1 MNIISFLKLIRMI
14 YGNKKPDA
22 RKIQEMGL
30 LAVKIGQV
38 HALRIDFLNEET
50 CVELSKLYR
59 ANVPIR
65 SEDVLKNIDRS
76 RFSWIDEKPLA
87 SASVGQV
94 YRARLLT
101 GEEVVIK
108 VIKSDFKNIFEKDV
122 AAVKRFFRFAIFFYP
137 RLARVFD
144 PIGILEH
151 IEDYTLRELNLL
163 NEIEGHETL
172 KELYEKNKGI
182 HDLSLLRFP
191 KIYRELSSEN
201 IMVSEY
207 IPGKTFDELLD
218 NEMNYA
224 ELLLLFKIH
233 GFFMFNIGTFHGD
246 IHPGNLMLYAGKI
259 YFIDTGA
266 IGHVSKRLSSGL
278 LNFFEALSVYDYA
291 LCAQRLNEMAETGIS
306 GRKFDAFKAKFNVLY
321 SDFQGKSVQEVSLTK
336 KMMETIKLG
345 VNSGM
350 AFEKGMFSIIKSLM
364 FLDGMVLRCNPS
376 AVLLEDMRQFVAEFK
391 KGSERGN
398 TSERVS

>member
-1 MNIISFLKLIRMI
+1 MI

-22 RKIQEMGL
+22 AKIQKMGL

-59 ANVPIR
+59 TNIPIKL
-65 SEDVLKNIDRS
+65 ENVLKNIDMTK
-76 RFSWIDEKPLA
+76 FSQIDDKPIA

-94 YRARLLT
+94 YKAKLIS

-108 VIKSDFKNIFEKDV
+108 IIKSDFKKIFEKDV
-122 AAVKRFFRFAIFFYP
+122 ASVKRFFKFVIFFYP
-137 RLARVFD
+137 KLARVFD

-163 NEIEGHETL
+163 NEIEGHEIL
-172 KELYEKNKGI
+172 KEIYEKNKNI
-182 HDLSLLRFP
+182 YDLSSLKFP
-191 KIYRELSSEN
+191 KIYRKLSSEN
-201 IMVSEY
+201 VMVSEY
-207 IPGKTFDELLD
+207 IPGKTFDEILD
-218 NEMNYA
+218 DKIDYA

-246 IHPGNLMLYAGKI
+246 IHPGNLMLCDDKI

-278 LNFFEALSVYDYA
+278 LNFFEALSVYDYD
-291 LCAQRLNEMAETGIS
+291 LCAQRLNEMAETRIS
-306 GRKFDAFKAKFNVLY
+306 GQRFEKFKAKFNILY
-321 SDFQGKSVQEVSLTK
+321 SDFKGKSVKDVSLTR

-350 AFEKGMFSIIKSLM
+350 GFEKGMFSIIKSLM
-364 FLDGMVLRCNPS
+364 FLDGMVLRCNPA
-376 AVLLEDMRQFVAEFK
+376 AVLLEDMRQFFNEFK
-391 KGSERGN
+391 KVR
-398 TSERVS
+398 

>member
-14 YGNKKPDA
+14 YGNKKPDVQ
-22 RKIQEMGL
+22 KIQKMGL

-38 HALRIDFLNEET
+38 HALRIDFLNEQT
-50 CVELSKLYR
+50 CIELSKLYR
-59 ANVPIR
+59 ANIPIN

-76 RFSWIDEKPLA
+76 KFSRIDEEPLA

-108 VIKSDFKNIFEKDV
+108 VIKADFKKKFEKDV
-122 AAVKRFFRFAIFFYP
+122 LAVKRSFRFAIFFYP
-137 RLARVFD
+137 KLGRVFD

-163 NEIEGHETL
+163 NEIEGHEVL
-172 KELYEKNKGI
+172 KGIYEKYKDI
-182 HDLSLLRFP
+182 YDLSSMKFP
-191 KIYRELSSEN
+191 KIYKELSSEN
-201 IMVSEY
+201 VMVSEY
-207 IPGKTFDELLD
+207 IPGKTFDEILD
-218 NEMNYA
+218 REMDYSV
-224 ELLLLFKIH
+224 LLLLFKLH

-246 IHPGNLMLYAGKI
+246 IHPGNLMLCNEKI
-259 YFIDTGA
+259 YFVDTGA

-278 LNFFEALSVYDYA
+278 LNFFDALSIYDYD
-291 LCAQRLNEMAETGIS
+291 LCAKRLNEMAETGIS
-306 GRKFDAFKAKFNVLY
+306 ELRFEKFKDKFKVLY
-321 SDFQGKSVQEVSLTK
+321 SDFKGKSVKEVSLTK

-350 AFEKGMFSIIKSLM
+350 GFEKGMFSIIKSLM
-364 FLDGMVLRCNPS
+364 FLDGMVLRCNPN
-376 AVLLEDMRQFVAEFK
+376 AVLLEDMRQFVSEFK
-391 KGSERGN
+391 KAGEN
-398 TSERVS
+398 E

>member
-1 MNIISFLKLIRMI
+1 MNIVSFLKLIQMI
-14 YGNKKPDA
+14 YGKKKPEA
-22 RKIQEMGL
+22 AKIQQMGL

-38 HALRIDFLNEET
+38 HALRIDFLTEET
-50 CVELSKLYR
+50 CIELSKLYR
-59 ANVPIR
+59 TNIPIKT
-65 SEDVLKNIDRS
+65 EQVLKNIDKTK
-76 RFSWIDEKPLA
+76 FSWIDDKPLA

-94 YRARLLT
+94 YKAKLVS
-101 GEEVVIK
+101 GEDVVIK
-108 VIKSDFKNIFEKDV
+108 VIKSDFKKMFEKDV
-122 AAVKRFFRFAIFFYP
+122 ASVKSLFKFVIFFYP
-137 RLARVFD
+137 KLARVFD

-163 NEIEGHETL
+163 NEIEGHEVL
-172 KELYEKNKGI
+172 RKIYDKNKEI
-182 HDLSLLRFP
+182 YDLSSLKFP

-207 IPGKTFDELLD
+207 IPGKTFDEILD
-218 NEMNYA
+218 KEMSYS

-246 IHPGNLMLYAGKI
+246 IHPGNMMLNGKKI

-278 LNFFEALSVYDYA
+278 LNFFEALSVYDYD

-306 GRKFDAFKAKFNVLY
+306 GKKFENFKVKFKILY
-321 SDFQGKSVQEVSLTK
+321 SDFKGKSVKEVSLTK

-364 FLDGMVLRCNPS
+364 FLDGMVLRCNPN
-376 AVLLEDMRQFVAEFK
+376 AVLLEDMRQFLDEFK
-391 KGSERGN
+391 KISV
-398 TSERVS
+398 T

>member
-1 MNIISFLKLIRMI
+1 MNIVSFLKLIWMI

-22 RKIQEMGL
+22 EKIQEMGL

-50 CVELSKLYR
+50 CIELSKLYR
-59 ANVPIR
+59 ANIPIK
-65 SEDVLKNIDRS
+65 SEYVLKNINRTK
-76 RFSWIDEKPLA
+76 FSWINEKPLA

-94 YRARLLT
+94 YRAKLVT

-108 VIKSDFKNIFEKDV
+108 VIKSDFKKMFEKDV
-122 AAVKRFFRFAIFFYP
+122 AAVKRFFRFVIFFYP
-137 RLARVFD
+137 KLARVFD

-151 IEDYTLRELNLL
+151 IEEYTLRELNLL
-163 NEIEGHETL
+163 NEIEGHEIL
-172 KELYEKNKGI
+172 KEIYDKNKEVY
-182 HDLSLLRFP
+182 DLSSLKFP
-191 KIYRELSSEN
+191 KIYTKLSSEN
-201 IMVSEY
+201 VMVSEY
-207 IPGKTFDELLD
+207 IPGKTFDEILD
-218 NEMNYA
+218 HDMDYS

-246 IHPGNLMLYAGKI
+246 IHPGNLMLYGDKI

-266 IGHVSKRLSSGL
+266 IGRVSKRLSSGL
-278 LNFFEALSVYDYA
+278 LNFFEALSVYDYN

-306 GRKFDAFKAKFNVLY
+306 GQKFERFKAKFNILY
-321 SDFQGKSVQEVSLTK
+321 SDFKGRSVKEVSLTR

-350 AFEKGMFSIIKSLM
+350 GFEKGMFSIIKSLM
-364 FLDGMVLRCNPS
+364 FLDGMVLRCNPD
-376 AVLLEDMRQFVAEFK
+376 AVLLEDMRQFLNEFK
-391 KGSERGN
+391 KVE
-398 TSERVS
+398 